1 MGKHVAVDTG
11 SRLDARTVRRRLRAQ
26 RAVRRRGATN
36 TTPPLLMG
44 TMILT
49 LALIMVT
56 VVDPYSGAVAS
67 PSFRFTHDSWV
78 GSVQSLRA
86 ASATVTSDRDGVDT
100 VAGIPGLLGVPAAG
114 VPDPASAQAIGYRMV
129 ADRGWGVQEFDCL
142 VLLWNRESRWNVY
155 ALNPSSGAYGIP
167 QSLPAEKM
175 ATAGAD
181 WQTNPVTQ
189 ITWGLNYIQAR
200 YDTPCAAWAH
210 SEENNWY

>member
-1 MGKHVAVDTG
+1 MGKHVAMDTG
-11 SRLDARTVRRRLRAQ
+11 SRLNA
-26 RAVRRRGATN
+26 RAVRRRFRAQRAMQRQGVTN
-36 TTPPLLMG
+36 TAPPLLLG
-44 TMILT
+44 TMVLT
-49 LALIMVT
+49 CALIMVT

-67 PSFRFTHDSWV
+67 PSFRFTDDSWT
-78 GSVQSLRA
+78 GPVQSLRA
-86 ASATVTSDRDGVDT
+86 GSAAVASPRDDVDT
-100 VAGIPGLLGVPAAG
+100 VAGVPGLMGVPAAG
-114 VPDPASAQAIGYRMV
+114 IPDPASAQAIGYRMV

-142 VLLWNRESRWNVY
+142 VLLWNRESRWNVF

-181 WQTNPVTQ
+181 WQTNPATQ

-210 SEENNWY
+210 SEETNWY

>member
-1 MGKHVAVDTG
+1 MDTG
-11 SRLDARTVRRRLRAQ
+11 SRVDARAGRRRIRAQ
-26 RAVRRRGATN
+26 RAIQRGGMTN
-36 TTPPLLMG
+36 TAPPLLLG

-67 PSFRFTHDSWV
+67 PSFRFTYDSWA
-78 GSVQSLRA
+78 GPVQSLRA
-86 ASATVTSDRDGVDT
+86 GSAVVASSRDDVDT
-100 VAGIPGLLGVPAAG
+100 VAGVPGLMGVPAAG

-129 ADRGWGVQEFDCL
+129 AERGWGVQEFDCL
-142 VLLWNRESRWNVY
+142 VLLWNRESHWNVF

-181 WQTNPVTQ
+181 WQTNPATQ

-200 YDTPCAAWAH
+200 YDTPCGAWAH
-210 SEENNWY
+210 SEETTWY